1 MPSYLAKVQKRMDIY
16 SRRRTR
22 SILTGNYGSVFKGRS
37 MDFDDLREYIIG
49 DDVKDIDWKASAR
62 SRNVMIRRYIAIR
75 KRNILIIADS
85 GRNMATLA
93 PSGESKAELA
103 TFCAGVMA
111 YVGLN
116 HDDLVGM
123 VYGNHSENKRFPLK
137 ENRANAENFLNSY
150 VKAPKFDSADSNLSS
165 VLQYANKG
173 NRERKTMIIIT
184 DPESAAKQ
192 DMELLRKLLA
202 RHEIM
207 FILIEDAPL
216 TDSKLKKRDTRDIDG
231 LVRLPSFM
239 RSSKSVA
246 KAEQAYRNK
255 QKTEITKSLRHLG
268 ITCCFIDS
276 TDTAVTNIVNML
288 EEQKNARKR

>member
-37 MDFDDLREYIIG
+37 MDFDDLREYVLG

-62 SRNVMIRRYIAIR
+62 SRSVMIRRYIAIR
-75 KRNILIIADS
+75 KRNILIIGDS
-85 GRNMATLA
+85 GRNMTTLA
-93 PSGESKAELA
+93 PSGETKAEIA

-123 VYGNHSENKRFPLK
+123 VYGNHTENKRFPLK
-137 ENRANAENFLNSY
+137 ENRANAENFLNNY
-150 VKAPKFDSADSNLSS
+150 AKAAKYESADSDLNS
-165 VLQYANKG
+165 VLQYASKG
-173 NRERKTMIIIT
+173 NRERKMMVIIS
-184 DPESAAKQ
+184 DPDSVQ
-192 DMELLRKLLA
+192 VMDMGLLRKLLA
-202 RHEIM
+202 RHEIL
-207 FILIEDAPL
+207 FILVEDAL
-216 TDSKLKKRDTRDIDG
+216 ITDRKLKKRDTKDIDG

-246 KAEQAYRNK
+246 KAEHTYRM
-255 QKTEITKSLRHLG
+255 QQQESITKELRHLG
-268 ITCCFIDS
+268 ITSCFVGS
-276 TDTAVTNIVNML
+276 SETAVSKIVNML